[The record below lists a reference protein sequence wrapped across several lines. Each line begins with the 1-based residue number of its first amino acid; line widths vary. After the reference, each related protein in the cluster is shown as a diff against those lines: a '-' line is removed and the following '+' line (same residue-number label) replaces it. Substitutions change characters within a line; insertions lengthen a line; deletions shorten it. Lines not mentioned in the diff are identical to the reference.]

1 MENTKTILENGQGT
15 RIGRAIYQIITKN
28 DYTLILHGRNRSN
41 LEATKKSLENS
52 DEHQCI
58 SCDIRLKQDV
68 AKALAKSKIKSL
80 YALVAN
86 AGIGGENS
94 YSADDRWHEIIDTNL
109 TGTYNT
115 IHECLPYLKKNK
127 ASFKKIVIV
136 SSI

>member
-1 MENTKTILENGQGT
+1 MDNTKTILVTGAGSG
-15 RIGRAIYQIITKN
+15 IGRAISQHLSKHAYN
-28 DYTLILHGRNRSN
+28 LVLLGRNLDN
-41 LEATKKSLENS
+41 LEATKNSLENP

-68 AKALAKSKIKSL
+68 AKALEKSKIKSL

-94 YSADDRWHEIIDTNL
+94 YSAEDRWHEIIDTNL

-115 IHECLPYLKKNK
+115 IHGCLPYLKKSK
-127 ASFKKIVIV
+127 SAFKKIVIL
-136 SSI
+136 S